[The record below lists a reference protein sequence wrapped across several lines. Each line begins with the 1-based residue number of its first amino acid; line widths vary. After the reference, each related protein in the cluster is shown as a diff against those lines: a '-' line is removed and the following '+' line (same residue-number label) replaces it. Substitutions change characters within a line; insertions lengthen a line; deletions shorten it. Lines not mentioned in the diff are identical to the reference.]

1 MQKMLLLILTS
12 FLLSVSASA
21 QLGNILKKAKQKTQD
36 RIDQKIDRTIDK
48 TLDKAEGKGTPGNKG
63 TAAGSNNS
71 DSEQTAVAEE
81 APGFSTFSRYDF
93 IPGDSI
99 IYAEDF
105 GQDALGELPL
115 NWNTSGTGEVST
127 LGDIPGNWLRLHKNF
142 KYLSGNE
149 KAWGDNY
156 TLEFDMVLQ
165 LKNNGWMFPNLK
177 LHLFG
182 TGEESP
188 TSNAFLKR
196 MDQLALVTASINPGS
211 AGYSQVHLD
220 SWHNTRGYYSSN
232 AKSYEALEKSYFKV
246 VHVALQ
252 VQKERFRL
260 WINSDKVFD
269 APKAIP
275 AGAAINQL
283 AFEVG
288 STNYPE
294 DKYGVYVSNIKVATG
309 RPDTRHKLVEEGKF
323 ATTGILFDFQSA
335 VIRAES
341 YAVVKEIAAVLTQ
354 YKDLRV
360 KVLGHTSSDGDDK
373 ANLELSQKRAAA
385 VKELLTTEFGIE
397 ASRIEAEGRGEKEP
411 VADNNTRDGKIANR
425 RVEFIKIK

>member
-1 MQKMLLLILTS
+1 MLLIL
-12 FLLSVSASA
+12 LAGCLVSGTASA

-36 RIDQKIDRTIDK
+36 RIDQKIDKSIDR
-48 TLDKAEGKGTPGNKG
+48 TLDKAEGKETPSPATN
-63 TAAGSNNS
+63 AAGNNTS
-71 DSEQTAVAEE
+71 TNEQPAA
-81 APGFSTFSRYDF
+81 APEVPVFNSFSKYDF

-99 IYAEDF
+99 LYAEDF

-127 LGDIPGNWLRLHKNF
+127 LDDIPGNWLRMHKNF

-149 KAWGDNY
+149 KAFGDNY
-156 TLEFDMVLQ
+156 TVEFDLVLQ
-165 LKNNGWMFPNLK
+165 LKNNGWMFPNVE
-177 LHLFG
+177 LHLFAAG
-182 TGEESP
+182 DESP
-188 TSNAFLKR
+188 NSNAFLKR
-196 MDQLALVTASINPGS
+196 MDQLSLITAAIFPSS
-211 AGYSQVHLD
+211 ANNSQVRLD
-220 SWHNTRGYYSSN
+220 SWQNTRGYYSSN
-232 AKSYEALEKSYFKV
+232 AKAYEALEKSYFKV
-246 VHVALQ
+246 VHVAVQ

-269 APKAIP
+269 APKAVP
-275 AGAAINQL
+275 AGSAINQL

-294 DKYGVYVSNIKVATG
+294 DKYAIFISNIKVATG

-341 YAVVKEIAAVLTQ
+341 YAVVKEIASVLKQ
-354 YKDLRV
+354 YKDIRI

-385 VKELLTTEFGIE
+385 VKELLSSEFGIE
-397 ASRIEAEGRGEKEP
+397 ADRIEAEGRGEKEP